1 MKKLVIFITLISGI
15 FGFSQIPILNLRNKI
30 DVELELPKELSQ
42 NEICIIYK
50 ISDGWT
56 AYNYINYY
64 FLNESN
70 NLIAY
75 KEKIPKSYLKNKN
88 LEKTTEEIIVDEE
101 LKKKIITLVN
111 SSQVK
116 ELLKYNQED
125 FKIKIERKKGEVPP
139 PPPCMISDSNSYR
152 ITFIQNDKQNSYGQ
166 YAPKYYY
173 EKCTMK
179 TINKPILKKF
189 IDVIDLL

>member
-1 MKKLVIFITLISGI
+1 MGSVKVDANDKETQQYLSLMKKLD
-15 FGFSQIPILNLRNKI
+15 NLK
-30 DVELELPKELSQ
+30 VFTTSSPKLSADM
-42 NEICIIYK
+42 K
-50 ISDGWT
+50 LT
-56 AYNYINYY
+56 ADKYM
-64 FLNESN
+64 
-70 NLIAY
+70 
-75 KEKIPKSYLKNKN
+75 
-88 LEKTTEEIIVDEE
+88 KTAGLEE
-101 LKKKIITLVN
+101 LMRVNDSGKNVKIWVKSGSTDT
-111 SSQVK
+111 QVK

-139 PPPCMISDSNSYR
+139 PPPCMISDSTSYR

>member
-1 MKKLVIFITLISGI
+1 MKKILSFLVLNFCV
-15 FGFSQIPILNLRNKI
+15 FAFCQNLNLKNPISK
-30 DVELELPKELSQ
+30 DFELPQKMKT
-42 NEICIIYK
+42 NDIAIIYETNG
-50 ISDGWT
+50 GWS
-56 AYNYINYY
+56 AYDYVNYY
-64 FLNESN
+64 FISSNGILDSYSEEKPKAYLKNEK
-70 NLIAY
+70 LKRTVKKIKLTQDR
-75 KEKIPKSYLKNKN
+75 KEKIIQLIKSKQLS
-88 LEKTTEEIIVDEE
+88 D
-101 LKKKIITLVN
+101 
-111 SSQVK
+111 
-116 ELLKYNQED
+116 LLKYNQED

-152 ITFIQNDKQNSYGQ
+152 ITFIQNNKQNSYGQ